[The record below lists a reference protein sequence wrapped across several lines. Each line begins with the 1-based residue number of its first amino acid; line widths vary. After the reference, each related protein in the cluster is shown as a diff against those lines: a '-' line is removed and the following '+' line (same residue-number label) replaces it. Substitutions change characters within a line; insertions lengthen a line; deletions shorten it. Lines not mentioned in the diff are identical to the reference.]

1 MRQAQLSSFWVC
13 DVRTNETN
21 TEREATVPAA
31 CPVVYKTLAADL
43 SRQLIHI
50 PNPYTVTISTPKP
63 SVDKINMVET
73 TSGLSVA
80 LRLVLPFGEDQENS
94 REPDPIAIFLPRVT
108 NLAAWFSAFLTDIHE
123 IDPERVPQKPPRL
136 SQPKDWYTPEERA
149 LEVQISVVTHEIDRL
164 SEERIQLQNELTT
177 KKLSQNGK
185 SPLATEPQECARKL
199 QQSDVVR
206 RLFVVAY
213 QNSTALGEPC
223 YGPFHNPPARRI
235 PLAPRTVQL
244 LLADASDVWPIAV
257 SGDGSTTRRIVIPLV
272 QAQVL
277 WVILGELR
285 TFDHN
290 RLQGLIQQRG
300 VVGVGSGNHNAQWA
314 ALSFHKQA
322 PLAASL
328 AAIRWVGSNQIP
340 PKRALPMAPSA
351 ACHSQSTPPN
361 SSHCSTKALHIRRKT
376 PSSTHR

>member
-1 MRQAQLSSFWVC
+1 M
-13 DVRTNETN
+13 
-21 TEREATVPAA
+21 
-31 CPVVYKTLAADL
+31 DL
-43 SRQLIHI
+43 RRH
-50 PNPYTVTISTPKP
+50 
-63 SVDKINMVET
+63 
-73 TSGLSVA
+73 
-80 LRLVLPFGEDQENS
+80 DQ
-94 REPDPIAIFLPRVT
+94 RDA
-108 NLAAWFSAFLTDIHE
+108 
-123 IDPERVPQKPPRL
+123 
-136 SQPKDWYTPEERA
+136 
-149 LEVQISVVTHEIDRL
+149 
-164 SEERIQLQNELTT
+164 

-223 YGPFHNPPARRI
+223 YSPFHNPPARRI

-376 PSSTHR
+376 VPPTVERCDGLCCRPPVLSAIGSIGTRCASGMMPLSICLGSARLRPLTLGGSASKMIGPMSSQSSSDASHMVSKPSWLFTNPPNVRNHTNHLVNRSRHLCAILR

>member
-1 MRQAQLSSFWVC
+1 MA
-13 DVRTNETN
+13 
-21 TEREATVPAA
+21 
-31 CPVVYKTLAADL
+31 
-43 SRQLIHI
+43 SRHW
-50 PNPYTVTISTPKP
+50 PH
-63 SVDKINMVET
+63 
-73 TSGLSVA
+73 
-80 LRLVLPFGEDQENS
+80 R
-94 REPDPIAIFLPRVT
+94 
-108 NLAAWFSAFLTDIHE
+108 SA
-123 IDPERVPQKPPRL
+123 
-136 SQPKDWYTPEERA
+136 
-149 LEVQISVVTHEIDRL
+149 
-164 SEERIQLQNELTT
+164 
-177 KKLSQNGK
+177 
-185 SPLATEPQECARKL
+185 L

-223 YGPFHNPPARRI
+223 LPNPPARRI

-244 LLADASDVWPIAV
+244 LLAESAV
-257 SGDGSTTRRIVIPLV
+257 SGDGSTTRRIVPLSM
-272 QAQVL
+272 L

-300 VVGVGSGNHNAQWA
+300 VVGVGSGNHNAQWP

-340 PKRALPMAPSA
+340 PKRAPMSA

-361 SSHCSTKALHIRRKT
+361 SSHCSTKIFGARHPVPVERCDGSVVPQFFRQSVPLAPAAQT
-376 PSSTHR
+376 ENDAVEGYCGL

>member
-1 MRQAQLSSFWVC
+1 MVGAGLK
-13 DVRTNETN
+13 
-21 TEREATVPAA
+21 P
-31 CPVVYKTLAADL
+31 DL
-43 SRQLIHI
+43 SVQRESNPQLL
-50 PNPYTVTISTPKP
+50 PDIS
-63 SVDKINMVET
+63 KI
-73 TSGLSVA
+73 SS
-80 LRLVLPFGEDQENS
+80 
-94 REPDPIAIFLPRVT
+94 
-108 NLAAWFSAFLTDIHE
+108 
-123 IDPERVPQKPPRL
+123 
-136 SQPKDWYTPEERA
+136 
-149 LEVQISVVTHEIDRL
+149 
-164 SEERIQLQNELTT
+164 T

-213 QNSTALGEPC
+213 QNSTALREPC
-223 YGPFHNPPARRI
+223 YSPFHNPPARRI

-361 SSHCSTKALHIRRKT
+361 SSHCSTKAPHIRRKT